1 MSNHFY
7 YGDNLTVLRESIQ
20 MRAWTSSPSTRPST
34 RTRVQGRDLNRCPV
48 KPLCVD

>member
-20 MRAWTSSPSTRPST
+20 MRPWTSSPSP
-34 RTRVQGRDLNRCPV
+34 
-48 KPLCVD
+48 PLQLERGCRGVI